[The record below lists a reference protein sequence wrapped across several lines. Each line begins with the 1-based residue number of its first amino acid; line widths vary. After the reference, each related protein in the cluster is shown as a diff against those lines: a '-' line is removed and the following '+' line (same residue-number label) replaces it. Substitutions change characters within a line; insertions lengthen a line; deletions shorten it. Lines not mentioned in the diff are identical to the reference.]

1 MTGTMTG
8 SDEVEVRAVPTRR
21 VSFEESL
28 RTLTKHYAADEDLIL
43 SHMFAALSA
52 VFPDGE
58 DFFVRSVRHF
68 RDQITDPVLQRQVAG
83 FIGGPAMNL
92 LPGRATRTGERDDA
106 VLIGIRPEHIAL
118 CEPGRGLSAKVETIE
133 YLGAESMLICRHD
146 ETHRVTVRMRGRVSA
161 GIGEHVG
168 LVWPADAEHRFVRE
182 HGRRVARD

>member
-1 MTGTMTG
+1 
-8 SDEVEVRAVPTRR
+8 
-21 VSFEESL
+21 
-28 RTLTKHYAADEDLIL
+28 
-43 SHMFAALSA
+43 
-52 VFPDGE
+52 
-58 DFFVRSVRHF
+58 
-68 RDQITDPVLQRQVAG
+68 
-83 FIGGPAMNL
+83 MNL